1 MRSRSPM
8 TTHTQS
14 LLPKSA
20 SSKKRWGQL
29 YGATESLA
37 IAEFA
42 LSHTGLTVVVAPNT
56 PELLQ
61 LEAELAFFTPAG
73 TPLVTF
79 GDWET
84 LTYDRVSPHQEIIAQ
99 RIRTLAALPTLHQGI
114 VLVSAGAMMQRLPP
128 VEFLGQHAL
137 MIKPG
142 DSLSIDEFR
151 ERLVDAGYRNVSQV
165 EEHGE
170 FAVRGSILDLYPM
183 SSSVPYRIECF
194 DEDIET
200 IRSFDPDTQRGKD
213 KVDEVSLLPA
223 YEFPMN
229 EDGIQHF
236 RRSFRNRFDAESKN
250 CPLYREV
257 SEGRAPAGIEYYM
270 PLFFENTSTL
280 MDFLPTDTRV
290 LSVADAFGAMES
302 FYENTE
308 ERYEQRRH
316 DVERPILEPSE
327 LYVPPEKWI
336 AGLKVFSP
344 ILTQRFEIEKT
355 GSSAINV
362 KSDSPGLY
370 PIEPR
375 GERPMGA
382 LEDFVQGF
390 KGRTLL
396 VAESTGRRETLL
408 DQLIGNRLPTET
420 VDDWEAFQRSDRPLC
435 ITVASI
441 DRGMLLHAQGIA
453 LVTENQLGSNRVRQ
467 RQRRKPTRD
476 ADAIIANLSDLH
488 IGDPV
493 VHIDHGVGRYQG
505 LTGLSIGGFESEF
518 LTLHYAGDD
527 KLYVPVSSLHLIA
540 RFTGAD
546 SDTAPLHKLGSD
558 AWQKAKRKAAEK
570 AYDVAA
576 ELLEIHARRAARKG
590 YAFPVDDSNNQ
601 LFADAFPFETTP
613 DQQRAIDDV
622 VSDLKSSQPTDRVVC
637 GDVGF
642 GKTEVA
648 MRAAFA
654 AVDGGK
660 QVAVLVPTTLLAKQH
675 YQNFLDRFSDWP
687 VQIESLSRFSTAKEQ
702 KAVLDRLASGG
713 VDIVIG
719 THKLLNK
726 DIRYNNLGL
735 VIIDEEHRFGV
746 RHKEHMKALRSEV
759 DILTLT
765 ATPIPRTLNM
775 GLAGLRD
782 LSIIATPPAHRHAI
796 KTFVGEWDDNQ
807 IKEACEREL
816 ARGGQVY
823 FLHNEVNSIERI
835 TASLQ
840 ELLPSARIRFAH
852 GQMREAELESCM
864 VDFYHQRFNILV
876 CTTIVESGIDVPT
889 ANTILINRADKL
901 GLAQLH
907 QLRGRVGR
915 SHHRAYAYLITPPQ
929 AVMTADAEKRLAAIE
944 SLEDLGVGFTLAT
957 HDLEIRGAGEL
968 LGEGQS
974 GQIQAI
980 GFTLYHEL
988 LERAVDALKSGKL
1001 PDHDKPLAQGTEVD
1015 LGVPALLP
1023 EDYVPDVHQRLI
1035 LYKRIANAQDTESL
1049 RELKV
1054 ELIDRFGL
1062 LPPQTDNLFHSMR
1075 MKQRCQE
1082 LGIERLEMGNS
1093 GGRLVFSS
1101 EPKIDPMTIILLIQ
1115 KEPNR
1120 YKFDGKQT
1128 LRIVEEFDTGDDLD
1142 EFLNA
1147 LFDRLSATE
1156 AA

>member
-1 MRSRSPM
+1 MPQL
-8 TTHTQS
+8 HQP
-14 LLPKSA
+14 LLPVSA
-20 SSKKRWGQL
+20 SGKKRWGQL
-29 YGATESLA
+29 YGSSESIAL
-37 IAEFA
+37 AEFA
-42 LSHTGLTVVVAPNT
+42 AEHAGLTVVAVPNT

-61 LEAELAFFTPAG
+61 LEAELAFFRP
-73 TPLVTF
+73 VDMQISTF

-84 LTYDRVSPHQEIIAQ
+84 LTYDRVSPHQEIISQ
-99 RIRTLAALPTLHQGI
+99 RIRTLAALPSLQHGI
-114 VLVSAGAMMQRLPP
+114 LLVSASAMMQRLPP

-137 MIKPG
+137 MLKPG
-142 DSLSIDEFR
+142 DKLTIESFR
-151 ERLVDAGYRNVSQV
+151 QQLVDAGYRHVSQV

-170 FAVRGSILDLYPM
+170 FAQRGSILDLYPM
-183 SSSVPYRIECF
+183 SSSVPLRIECF
-194 DEDIET
+194 DDEIET
-200 IRSFDPDTQRGKD
+200 IRSFDPDTQRGLD
-213 KVDEVSLLPA
+213 KVSEVSLLPA

-229 EDGIQHF
+229 EDGIRHF
-236 RRSFRNRFDAESKN
+236 RRAFRNRFEAESKN

-270 PLFFENTSTL
+270 PLFFDETATL
-280 MDFLPTDTRV
+280 LDYLPNNSRV
-290 LSVADAFGAMES
+290 ISVADAFGAMQV
-302 FYENTE
+302 FWDNTE
-308 ERYEQRRH
+308 ERFEQRRH
-316 DVERPILEPSE
+316 DVERPILSPNE
-327 LYVPPEKWI
+327 LYVPPKEW
-336 AGLKVFSP
+336 LKNIQDLAP
-344 ILTQRFEIEKT
+344 ITTQRFEIENT
-355 GSSAINV
+355 GRTAINLNV
-362 KSDSPGLY
+362 QAPGLF
-370 PIEPR
+370 PIETR
-375 GERPMGA
+375 SEQPMGSLEQFLEQFDGRA
-382 LEDFVQGF
+382 LI
-390 KGRTLL
+390 

-408 DQLIGNRLPTET
+408 DQLIGNRLATET
-420 VDDWEAFQRSDRPLC
+420 VDDWAAFLNSDRPLC
-435 ITVASI
+435 ITTAPI
-441 DRGMLLHAQGIA
+441 DRGAVLPKQGIA
-453 LVTENQLGSNRVRQ
+453 LITETQLGSNRVRQ

-476 ADAIIANLSDLH
+476 ADAIISNLSDLH

-505 LTGLSIGGFESEF
+505 LTELNIGGYESEF

-590 YAFPVDDSNNQ
+590 HAFPVDDRNNQ
-601 LFADAFPFETTP
+601 MFADAFPFETTP

-622 VSDLKSSQPTDRVVC
+622 IADLKSLQPTDRVVC

-654 AVDGGK
+654 AVDSGK
-660 QVAVLVPTTLLAKQH
+660 QVAVLVPTTLLARQH
-675 YQNFLDRFSDWP
+675 YQNFLDRFADWP
-687 VQIESLSRFSTAKEQ
+687 VQIECLSRFSSTKEQ
-702 KAVLDRLASGG
+702 KSVLDRLATGRL
-713 VDIVIG
+713 DIIIG

-759 DILTLT
+759 DIVTLT

-823 FLHNEVNSIERI
+823 FLHNEVRSIERI
-835 TASLQ
+835 TESLK
-840 ELLPSARIRFAH
+840 ELMPNALIRFAH
-852 GQMREAELESCM
+852 GQLREAELEGAM

-889 ANTILINRADKL
+889 ANTIIINRADKL

-915 SHHRAYAYLITPPQ
+915 SHHRAYAYLLTPPQ
-929 AVMTADAEKRLAAIE
+929 GVMTADAEKRLAAIE

-968 LGEGQS
+968 LGEDQS

-1015 LGVPALLP
+1015 LGLPAVLP
-1023 EDYVPDVHQRLI
+1023 GDYVPDVHQRLI
-1035 LYKRIANAQDTESL
+1035 LYKRIANASDADSL

-1062 LPPQTDNLFHSMR
+1062 LPPQTENLFNAMR
-1075 MKQRCQE
+1075 IKQRCQA
-1082 LGIERLEMGNS
+1082 LGIERLEIGRG
-1093 GGRLVFSS
+1093 GGRIVFSA
-1101 EPKIDPMTIILLIQ
+1101 EPKIDPMTIITLIQ
-1115 KEPNR
+1115 REPNR

-1128 LRIVEEFDTGDDLD
+1128 LRISENFEETEARDDFLD
-1142 EFLNA
+1142 SL
-1147 LFDRLSATE
+1147 LDRLSAAE